1 MEVDKVADRIIKEV
15 MACDVS
21 PVVMFYHETDSR
33 VNTMVPAKTFV
44 LNFCTYMIS
53 KSKSIF

>member
-1 MEVDKVADRIIKEV
+1 MVDIIIKEV

-21 PVVMFYHETDSR
+21 PVVMFYHETDSK

-44 LNFCTYMIS
+44 LNFCTYKIS